1 MLYRTTGS
9 EQTPSES
16 YVTTDEDEVRQ
27 MLGTQHSMT
36 PVSSSAQLDTAGAAQ
51 QQQQQLHRVGSIK
64 SDFADYIEQVLICW

>member
-16 YVTTDEDEVRQ
+16 YVTTDEEEVRQ

-51 QQQQQLHRVGSIK
+51 QQLHRVGSIK

>member
-36 PVSSSAQLDTAGAAQ
+36 PDSSSAQLDPAGAA
-51 QQQQQLHRVGSIK
+51 QQQQLHRVGSIK
-64 SDFADYIEQVLICW
+64 SDFADYVEQVLICW